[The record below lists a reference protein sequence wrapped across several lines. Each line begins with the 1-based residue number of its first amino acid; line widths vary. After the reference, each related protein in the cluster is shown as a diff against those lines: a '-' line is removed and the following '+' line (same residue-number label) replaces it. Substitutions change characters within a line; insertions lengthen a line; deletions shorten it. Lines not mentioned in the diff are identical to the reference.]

1 MKGRGDLRDR
11 GGGGYNV
18 KRTVNDGQCKERT
31 AMYRI
36 FIVEDDRTIAQAV
49 ARLAESWGLEA
60 RCARDFRAVTKEAEE
75 FQPHLIILDIVLP
88 FFDGYHWCRELR
100 KQTNAPILF
109 LSSAGDNMNMIMA
122 MNFGGDDFI
131 AKPFDGGVLMAKVQA
146 MLRRSYGM
154 NTPAVLRERR
164 GAQLSA
170 DDQKLTY
177 QGQTVELTKNEYRIL
192 SCLMESAGKVVSREK
207 LMQRLW
213 ETDSFVDENTL
224 TVNVNRLRRK
234 LAGAGLVDFIATR
247 HGVGYIVE

>member
-1 MKGRGDLRDR
+1 
-11 GGGGYNV
+11 
-18 KRTVNDGQCKERT
+18 
-31 AMYRI
+31 MYRI

-49 ARLAESWGLEA
+49 AHLAESWGLEV
-60 RCARDFRAVTKEAEE
+60 RCVRDFRAA
-75 FQPHLIILDIVLP
+75 
-88 FFDGYHWCRELR
+88 
-100 KQTNAPILF
+100 
-109 LSSAGDNMNMIMA
+109 
-122 MNFGGDDFI
+122 
-131 AKPFDGGVLMAKVQA
+131 
-146 MLRRSYGM
+146 
-154 NTPAVLRERR
+154 PAVLRERR

-234 LAGAGLVDFIATR
+234 LAGVGLVDFIATR

>member
-1 MKGRGDLRDR
+1 MEHKG
-11 GGGGYNV
+11 
-18 KRTVNDGQCKERT
+18 CEC
-31 AMYRI
+31 MYRI
-36 FIVEDDRTIAQAV
+36 FIVEDDRTIAQEV
-49 ARLAESWGLEA
+49 CRLAESWGLEA
-60 RCARDFRAVTKEAEE
+60 RCARDLRAVTEEAAA
-75 FQPHLIILDIVLP
+75 FAPHLIILDIALP
-88 FFDGYHWCRELR
+88 CFDGYHWCRELR

-109 LSSAGDNMNMIMA
+109 LSSASDNMNVIMA

-146 MLRRSYGM
+146 MLRRSYDLSA
-154 NTPAVLRERR
+154 PAVLRERR

-192 SCLMESAGKVVSREK
+192 ACLMESAGKVVSREK